1 MGDNNNNEKKQN
13 EIGPK
18 TEIEKLKEELKNKN
32 LQLQIKQKTIEDLK
46 NKDKIQSDLLIAERR
61 KQLAKKSEPKPE
73 KPKPLKVVGKLFP
86 TKVLTRDGNYYIG
99 DYKVEIDKDAL
110 PFNSLDNVDFYLTG
124 IFDYS
129 RDAADSSKGK
139 QIDMRNYFKHF
150 KNDTNMFLPIPYGSY
165 EKKKAQ
171 EAEEAAAKV
180 KLNSLTEKLKGGKSR
195 SKRLQRRQRRTRRR
209 RKSHRSR
216 L

>member
-1 MGDNNNNEKKQN
+1 M
-13 EIGPK
+13 
-18 TEIEKLKEELKNKN
+18 
-32 LQLQIKQKTIEDLK
+32 
-46 NKDKIQSDLLIAERR
+46 
-61 KQLAKKSEPKPE
+61 
-73 KPKPLKVVGKLFP
+73 FP
-86 TKVLTRDGNYYIG
+86 TKVLTRDGKYYIG

-110 PFNSLDNVDFYLTG
+110 PFNSLDNVDYYLTG

-129 RDAADSSKGK
+129 RNAADLVKGK
-139 QIDMRNYFKHF
+139 TVDMKDYFKHF
-150 KNDTNMFLPIPYGSY
+150 KNDTNMFLPIPYGVY

-171 EAEEAAAKV
+171 EAEKAADEE
-180 KLNSLTEKLKGGKSR
+180 KLKKLTEKLKPTNPSVGGGGRKSR